1 MAKIYEEISWNPHL
15 TQECHFCKTI
25 LKYNFPFL
33 INACLKKQHHYFP
46 ICKVRAKDVNDIPFG
61 CHNLHRFD
69 KRSAFVNI
77 VRLSLKSI
85 FWIFFLCKY
94 MYHGGKGLRCLNLRM
109 PKVPAQISLMIA
121 NHFSS
126 CGTKWVIK
134 ASLAFLKILQ
144 IQDVLSIP
152 SKVFSMLFERP
163 VRRFVYI
170 IHTFVLLR
178 FLRKKRTE
186 HNFSNCDL
194 KILFK
199 LL

>member
-33 INACLKKQHHYFP
+33 INACLKKQYHYFP

-85 FWIFFLCKY
+85 FWIFFS
-94 MYHGGKGLRCLNLRM
+94 M
-109 PKVPAQISLMIA
+109 QIYVAWRKRIAVFESPDAESSRANIADDCESLQFVWNEMS
-121 NHFSS
+121 HQSFS
-126 CGTKWVIK
+126 G
-134 ASLAFLKILQ
+134 ILENFTNTGCF
-144 IQDVLSIP
+144 ID
-152 SKVFSMLFERP
+152 SK
-163 VRRFVYI
+163 
-170 IHTFVLLR
+170 
-178 FLRKKRTE
+178 
-186 HNFSNCDL
+186 
-194 KILFK
+194 
-199 LL
+199 